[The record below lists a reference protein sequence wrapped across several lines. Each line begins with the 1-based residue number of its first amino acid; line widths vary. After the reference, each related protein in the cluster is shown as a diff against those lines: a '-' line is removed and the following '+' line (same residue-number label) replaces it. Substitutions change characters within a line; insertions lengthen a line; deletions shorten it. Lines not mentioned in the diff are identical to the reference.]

1 MRSLWWRLLIFDYV
15 MGALDSPRSGE
26 EFLAPMLLLR
36 NMAAD
41 SLAVL
46 RSPGLQ
52 RMKDVEERKP
62 CPRSF
67 DC

>member
-1 MRSLWWRLLIFDYV
+1 